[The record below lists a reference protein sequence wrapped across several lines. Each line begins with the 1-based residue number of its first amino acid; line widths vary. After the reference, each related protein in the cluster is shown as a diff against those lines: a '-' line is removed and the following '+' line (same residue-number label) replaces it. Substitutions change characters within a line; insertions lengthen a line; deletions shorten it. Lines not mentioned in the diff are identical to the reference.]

1 MNNVYIEYL
10 DEITQDDL
18 VTAKKIEADDKLIL
32 LTGDEPYM
40 PCSYFYFL
48 RDLNV
53 EPEFVTIENTIL
65 ITGCSEPTRQE
76 TSISYHP
83 MKLTEILTTAHL
95 RLQKERS
102 R

>member
-1 MNNVYIEYL
+1 MNNVYIAYL

-53 EPEFVTIENTIL
+53 GRVD
-65 ITGCSEPTRQE
+65 
-76 TSISYHP
+76 
-83 MKLTEILTTAHL
+83 
-95 RLQKERS
+95 
-102 R
+102 

>member
-1 MNNVYIEYL
+1 MNNVYIAYL

-53 EPEFVTIENTIL
+53 EPEFVTIENNIL
-65 ITGCSEPTRQE
+65 ITGFMLGLQE

>member
-1 MNNVYIEYL
+1 MNNVYIAYL

-53 EPEFVTIENTIL
+53 EPEFVTIENNIL
-65 ITGCSEPTRQE
+65 KDPYMQVN
-76 TSISYHP
+76 
-83 MKLTEILTTAHL
+83 HL
-95 RLQKERS
+95 V
-102 R
+102 